1 MTPPYVRY
9 LHGDQPWPETGV
21 LWPFGKE
28 RRQAARRAKAERI
41 AREALN
47 RPDIHALV
55 LRQAQDIP
63 TDAFQV
69 AELLIRAIMSHVL
82 AKRVALPL
90 DPYVF
95 ALLAEQ
101 IQQIGRAYFEQ
112 RVTQYD

>member
-1 MTPPYVRY
+1 M
-9 LHGDQPWPETGV
+9 
-21 LWPFGKE
+21 
-28 RRQAARRAKAERI
+28 
-41 AREALN
+41 
-47 RPDIHALV
+47 V

-69 AELLIRAIMSHVL
+69 AELLIRAITSHVL

-101 IQQIGRAYFEQ
+101 IQQVGRAYFEQ